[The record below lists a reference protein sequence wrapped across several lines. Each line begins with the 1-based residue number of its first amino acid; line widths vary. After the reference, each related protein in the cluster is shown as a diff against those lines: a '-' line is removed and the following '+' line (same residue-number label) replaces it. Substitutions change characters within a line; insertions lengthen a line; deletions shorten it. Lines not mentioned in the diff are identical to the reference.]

1 MKSFSR
7 RIPFIVIITVVS
19 LAGCAAGPDFRS
31 PDMATP
37 DHYTAAP
44 LPDQTA
50 SAPSE
55 STTAQ
60 RFAFAKDLP
69 GEWWKLFRS
78 DSLDRL
84 VRMALDNSPTLI
96 QAQAMLKQAQED
108 LNARIGTT
116 QYPAVD
122 AGLSVT
128 RQQMDVASYGISNV
142 PNPGPFNLYNAS
154 VSVSYTMDVFG
165 GNRRVLEGF
174 KAKVDYQDFELEAAR
189 QTLTANVVTTAIM
202 EASLREQIDV
212 TKAILV
218 AEQRQLDVIQKQFE
232 LGAVSKTEV
241 LAQETELAMTKAGMP
256 PLEKQL
262 DINRHALSV
271 LTGQFPGDG
280 KLPEFSLESLHLPE
294 ELPVSLPSLL
304 ARQRPDIRASEALL
318 HQACAAVGVTT
329 ANLYPQI
336 TLSAGYGFQAVS
348 TDILFNGES
357 VVWNFGAGLLQPL
370 FRGGE
375 LNAKRRSAIAAYD
388 QAAAQYRQTVLK
400 AFQDVADVLRAL
412 ETDARTLQA
421 QAEAEAAS
429 KSALALIEKQYDLGA
444 VSYPALLIAQ
454 RDYQKTRIN
463 VVAVKA
469 QRYADTAAL
478 FQALGGGWWNR
489 KSTSLNAKFIQE
501 ENEE

>member
-7 RIPFIVIITVVS
+7 RIPFIVIITVVT

-37 DHYTAAP
+37 DHYTAAL
-44 LPDQTA
+44 LPAQTA

-55 STTAQ
+55 SGAAQ
-60 RFAFAKDLP
+60 HFIFAKDLP
-69 GEWWKLFRS
+69 GEWWTLFRS
-78 DSLDRL
+78 PELDKMIKQGL
-84 VRMALDNSPTLI
+84 TDNPTLVA
-96 QAQAMLKQAQED
+96 AQAALRKSEED
-108 LNARIGTT
+108 LRTVSGSIL
-116 QYPAVD
+116 YPAVNANLQ
-122 AGLSVT
+122 AG
-128 RQQMDVASYGISNV
+128 RQRISGNAEL
-142 PNPGPFNLYNAS
+142 GPSDTYNLYNAS
-154 VSVSYTMDVFG
+154 VGVSYTLDLFG
-165 GNRRVLEGF
+165 GGRRQIE
-174 KAKVDYQDFELEAAR
+174 AYQAQIDYQSYIYEATYL
-189 QTLTANVVTTAIM
+189 TLAANIVTVAIQ

-218 AEQRQLDVIQKQFE
+218 AEKRQLDVIQKQFE

-262 DINRHALSV
+262 DLNRHALSV
-271 LTGQFPGDG
+271 LIGQFPGDG
-280 KLPEFSLESLHLPE
+280 KLPEFNLESLHLPE

-304 ARQRPDIRASEALL
+304 ARQRPDVRASEALL
-318 HQACAAVGVTT
+318 HQACAAVGVAT

-375 LNAKRRSAIAAYD
+375 LTAKRRSAIAAYD

-429 KSALALIEKQYDLGA
+429 KSALALIEKQYELGA

-463 VVAVKA
+463 VVAAQA

-478 FQALGGGWWNR
+478 FQALGGSWWNR

-501 ENEE
+501 ENKE

>member
-1 MKSFSR
+1 
-7 RIPFIVIITVVS
+7 
-19 LAGCAAGPDFRS
+19 
-31 PDMATP
+31 
-37 DHYTAAP
+37 
-44 LPDQTA
+44 
-50 SAPSE
+50 
-55 STTAQ
+55 
-60 RFAFAKDLP
+60 
-69 GEWWKLFRS
+69 
-78 DSLDRL
+78 
-84 VRMALDNSPTLI
+84 MALDNSPTLI

-108 LNARIGTT
+108 LNARTGTT

-128 RQQMDVASYGISNV
+128 RQQMNVASYGISNV

-154 VSVSYTMDVFG
+154 VSVSYTMDIFG
-165 GNRRVLEGF
+165 GNRRALEGF

-202 EASLREQIDV
+202 EASLREQIEV
-212 TKAILV
+212 TKAILA
-218 AEQRQLDVIQKQFE
+218 AEQRQRDVIQKQFE
-232 LGAVSKTEV
+232 LGAVSRTEV

-262 DINRHALSV
+262 DLNRHALSV
-271 LTGQFPGDG
+271 LIGQFPGDG

-294 ELPVSLPSLL
+294 ELPVSLPSNL
-304 ARQRPDIRASEALL
+304 ARQRPDVRASEALL
-318 HQACAAVGVTT
+318 HQACATVGVAT

-336 TLSAGYGFQAVS
+336 TLNAGYGFQAVS

-357 VVWNFGAGLLQPL
+357 VVWNLSAGLLQPI
-370 FRGGE
+370 FHGGE
-375 LNAKRRSAIAAYD
+375 LTAKRRSALAAYD

-412 ETDARTLQA
+412 EADARTLQA
-421 QAEAEAAS
+421 QAEAEAAA
-429 KSALALIEKQYDLGA
+429 KSALALIEKQYELGA

-463 VVAVKA
+463 VVAAKA

-489 KSTSLNAKFIQE
+489 ESASLKAKFIKE

>member
-1 MKSFSR
+1 
-7 RIPFIVIITVVS
+7 
-19 LAGCAAGPDFRS
+19 
-31 PDMATP
+31 MATP

-44 LPDQTA
+44 LPAQTA

-55 STTAQ
+55 STAAQ

-69 GEWWKLFRS
+69 GEWWTLFRS
-78 DSLDRL
+78 PELDKMIKQGL
-84 VRMALDNSPTLI
+84 ADSPTLAA
-96 QAQAMLKQAQED
+96 AQAALLKAEEDMRAVSGSILYPSVNANLQAGRQRISG
-108 LNARIGTT
+108 NA
-116 QYPAVD
+116 D
-122 AGLSVT
+122 AGPSDT
-128 RQQMDVASYGISNV
+128 
-142 PNPGPFNLYNAS
+142 FNLYNAS
-154 VSVSYTMDVFG
+154 VGVSYTLDIFG
-165 GNRRVLEGF
+165 GGRRQIE
-174 KAKVDYQDFELEAAR
+174 AYQAQIDYQNYIYEATYL
-189 QTLTANVVTTAIM
+189 TLTANIVTAAIQ
-202 EASLREQIDV
+202 EASLRAQLNTTRDII
-212 TKAILV
+212 AI
-218 AEQRQLDVIQKQFE
+218 QQKQLDVIKKQFD

-256 PLEKQL
+256 PIEKQL
-262 DINRHALSV
+262 DLNRHALSM
-271 LTGQFPGDG
+271 LIGQFPGDG
-280 KLPEFSLESLHLPE
+280 RLPEFSLESLHLPE

-318 HQACAAVGVTT
+318 HQACAAVGVAT

-336 TLSAGYGFQAVS
+336 TLNAGYGFQAVS

-357 VVWNFGAGLLQPL
+357 VVWNVGASLLQPI

-375 LNAKRRSAIAAYD
+375 LTAKRRSAIAAYD

-421 QAEAEAAS
+421 QAEAEDAA
-429 KSALALIEKQYDLGA
+429 KSALVLIEKQYDLGA

-463 VVAVKA
+463 VVAARA

-489 KSTSLNAKFIQE
+489 KSASLKAKFIQE

>member
-7 RIPFIVIITVVS
+7 RIPFIVIITVVN
-19 LAGCAAGPDFRS
+19 LAGCAVGPDFRS

-37 DHYTAAP
+37 DHYTEAP

-69 GEWWKLFRS
+69 GEWWTLFRS
-78 DSLDRL
+78 PELDKMIKKGL
-84 VRMALDNSPTLI
+84 TDSPTLAA
-96 QAQAMLKQAQED
+96 AQASLHKSEED
-108 LNARIGTT
+108 LRAVSGSIL
-116 QYPAVD
+116 YPAVNANLQAGRQRISGNAD
-122 AGLSVT
+122 AGPSDT
-128 RQQMDVASYGISNV
+128 Y
-142 PNPGPFNLYNAS
+142 NLYNAS
-154 VSVSYTMDVFG
+154 VGVSYTLDLFG
-165 GNRRVLEGF
+165 GGRRQIE
-174 KAKVDYQDFELEAAR
+174 AYQAQIDYQSFIYEATYL
-189 QTLTANVVTTAIM
+189 TLAANIVTAAIQ

-241 LAQETELAMTKAGMP
+241 LAQETELAMTKAGMA

-262 DINRHALSV
+262 DLNRHALSV

-304 ARQRPDIRASEALL
+304 VRQRPDIRASEALL

-375 LNAKRRSAIAAYD
+375 LTAKRRSAIAAYD

-429 KSALALIEKQYDLGA
+429 KSALVLIEKQYDLGA

-469 QRYADTAAL
+469 QLYADTAAL